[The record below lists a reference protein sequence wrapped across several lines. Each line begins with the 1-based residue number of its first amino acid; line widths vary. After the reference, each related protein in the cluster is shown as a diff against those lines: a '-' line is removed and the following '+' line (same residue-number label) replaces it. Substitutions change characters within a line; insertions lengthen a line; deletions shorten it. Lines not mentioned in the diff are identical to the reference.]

1 MSQCDKSRNPRRRHQ
16 AAPPPGLLQA
26 EISTT
31 KGAVESRSN
40 ASRTSQISKNRSFTH
55 QGMKKPIKDKRT
67 KHTNHE
73 VYARARER
81 EGIRAALARDTKALR
96 NGERRPSVTSG
107 EILHGKRE
115 RIVSQKIFLRPPL
128 PPPPHI
134 YVANLRCTPL
144 AEPEN
149 FQTCDQWQT
158 RPWAKSVSG
167 RRDAFA
173 DPREIFSGQ
182 PIG

>member
-1 MSQCDKSRNPRRRHQ
+1 
-16 AAPPPGLLQA
+16 
-26 EISTT
+26 
-31 KGAVESRSN
+31 
-40 ASRTSQISKNRSFTH
+40 
-55 QGMKKPIKDKRT
+55 MKKPIKEKRT

-73 VYARARER
+73 VRARTRAR
-81 EGIRAALARDTKALR
+81 EGIRAALARETKALR
-96 NGERRPSVTSG
+96 NGERRPGVTSG
-107 EILHGKRE
+107 EIRHGRQE
-115 RIVSQKIFLRPPL
+115 RIVSQKIFLRPPPL
-128 PPPPHI
+128 PPPPHF
-134 YVANLRCTPL
+134 YVASLCCTPL

-182 PIG
+182 PTG